1 MKIKKI
7 LAGVISAAMLLG
19 NAAVL
24 AADIPEKT
32 WTFDGIAGKP
42 EEFTDNNS
50 KKILPLNLSHKGSDG
65 SGNAFGFT
73 CGVGFGMGSGKVTAS
88 SNGYQIAV
96 PEITEVTDGV
106 VNYAYDFLVGNQN
119 ICAWLVAPRFGDSLE
134 LDGLVS
140 LADGTIQFGDQ
151 VLGTIQANE
160 WHTIGAQYRI
170 TPEGAEMDV
179 ILDDARVVEKYALKD
194 AAKDG
199 IRQFSLLVD
208 PHTTAEQFQ
217 QNTRFDG
224 RGENFYM
231 DNLYIGQNPNYFQGV
246 YKVNS
251 VAQGSKMNEINVSFN
266 REPGAVSS
274 SDFSVSTRS
283 VSGVRT
289 DGKTVVLTLS
299 EDLTPGE
306 DYTVTVSDQLLAAD
320 GTAFSG
326 TNSFTLSATYP
337 KTVNMEWTFDDK
349 AVPPTAFPKYF
360 VYNNKQVPA
369 AAKDGVSGKPND
381 YSLQYLIGIGGGRG
395 DGVLNKYTN
404 GFRVLSKGELG
415 FLVNDVTFCYDLDFM
430 VKAKTLVAQL
440 FSPTMGGYDY
450 NSYRPVVVNNGIIS
464 CNGVELAEIEPN
476 EWHNLGVVYTLS
488 STNGMK
494 ADIYLDGIKL
504 YTDTDTSV
512 TAKSGI
518 GCFNLL
524 ASANTDPSDP
534 LTRYDDRNEYFVM
547 DNLYIGDDLS
557 RAISSLMPA
566 SSDPADGAEGVEV
579 DQPVSVTFNDTIAN
593 DDVSGALSLASP
605 LGSQTLSGITKSQ
618 DGYTLTASYDGILN
632 YRDTYTVSFSDSL
645 ISGYGKSMSKDAKI
659 TFKTKD
665 YYPNVM
671 TVSNLTKENGTV
683 SATVTLSQNTAAQTV
698 IMASYDKNGVMKN
711 AYAVQVLNQADM
723 SVACEGTDIIKIMC
737 VDSLS
742 GGMLTAAP
750 YIEGDTEDG
759 YYMNSPALTLSNPE
773 TKDCI
778 ITVSGTSNL
787 KKGYVLG
794 KIAANGKKTD
804 SQELSDYLAI
814 DAVRTGID
822 GSFSFAGRTDAA
834 NGEYAYSAKTE
845 QAVQEGTVAYQIQDG
860 RDIRS
865 FSLNGS
871 SANISG
877 TNITLTTTES
887 DLSGLLIRFTL
898 SEKASLYAGDQLL
911 ESGVSRLNCTSPVT
925 LTARSEFGSEKT
937 YTLTVTKKSTTGG
950 GSGGGSGS
958 GSSSNSGLSITVP
971 SGTVTEDP
979 KVPEPLDEIT
989 TRFGDVQKTYWA
1001 YDAIE
1006 ALAEKGII
1014 SGVSEDSFA
1023 PEREITREEFCV
1035 LLQRVFKLAHADK
1048 RISFDDIP
1056 EDAWYQDAVY
1066 ALAENGIVNGID
1078 LHTFGV
1084 GRTITRQDMAVLI
1097 AGCLKNAE
1105 ETREYADFA
1114 DEDQISDYAKDA
1126 VKRLYCA
1133 GILNGM
1139 GDDTFAPQESATR
1152 AQTAVILNLL

>member
-32 WTFDGIAGKP
+32 WTFDGITEKP
-42 EEFTDNNS
+42 AEFTDNNP
-50 KKILPLNLSHKGSDG
+50 KKALPLSLSHKGSDG
-65 SGNAFGFT
+65 SGNAFGFV
-73 CGVGFGMGSGKVTAS
+73 CGVGVGMGNGVINTA
-88 SNGYQIAV
+88 SNGYRIAV

-119 ICAWLVAPRFGDSLE
+119 VCAWLVAPRFGDSLE

-140 LADGTIQFGDQ
+140 LSNGNIQFGDQ

-160 WHTIGAQYRI
+160 WHTVGAQYRI
-170 TPEGAEMDV
+170 TPEGAVMDV
-179 ILDDARVVEKYALKD
+179 ILDGVRAVENYALKD

-199 IRQFSLLVD
+199 IKQFSLLVN
-208 PHTTAEQFQ
+208 PHTTTEQFQ

-224 RGENFYM
+224 RDEIFYM

-251 VAQGSKMNEINVSFN
+251 VAQGAKMNEINVSFN
-266 REPGAVSS
+266 REPGAASS
-274 SDFSVSTRS
+274 SDFSVSNRS

-326 TNSFTLSATYP
+326 TNSFTVSATYP

-349 AVPPTAFPKYF
+349 AIPPKYF
-360 VYNNKQVPA
+360 AYNNKQVPA

-381 YSLQYLIGIGGGRG
+381 YSFQYLIGIGGGRA

-404 GFRVLSKGELG
+404 GFRVFSKGELG
-415 FLVNDVTFCYDLDFM
+415 FLVNDVTLCYDLDFM

-440 FSPTMGGYDY
+440 FSPNMGGTNY
-450 NSYRPVVVNNGIIS
+450 NPFRSVIVNNGIIS
-464 CNGVELAEIEPN
+464 CNGEAFAEIEPN

-488 STNGMK
+488 SANGMK
-494 ADIYLDGIKL
+494 ADIYLDGIKR
-504 YTDTDTSV
+504 YTDSDNSV
-512 TAKSGI
+512 TAKSGL

-524 ASANTDPSDP
+524 ASANTDPNDP
-534 LTRYDDRNEYFVM
+534 RTRFDDRNEYFVM
-547 DNLYIGDDLS
+547 DNLYIGDDFS
-557 RAISSLMPA
+557 RVISGLMPA
-566 SSDPADGAEGVEV
+566 SSNPANGAEGVEV
-579 DQPVSVTFNDTIAN
+579 DQPVSVTFNDTVAN
-593 DDVSGALSLASP
+593 DDVSGALSLTSP
-605 LGSQTLSGITKSQ
+605 LGSQPISEITKSQ

-632 YRDTYTVSFSDSL
+632 YRDTYTISFSGGL
-645 ISGYGKSMSKDAKI
+645 LSGFGKTISKDAKI

-665 YYPNVM
+665 YYPYAM
-671 TVSNLTKENGTV
+671 TVSNLTKENGTAT
-683 SATVTLSQNTAAQTV
+683 ATVTLSQNTAEQTV
-698 IMASYDKNGVMKN
+698 IMAAYDKNGVMKK
-711 AYAVQVLNQADM
+711 AVSAQVMNQANL
-723 SVACEGTDIIKIMC
+723 SVACEGQIKIIC
-737 VDSLS
+737 IDSLS
-742 GGMLTAAP
+742 GGILTAAP
-750 YIEGDTEDG
+750 YIEGDAEDG
-759 YYMNSPALTLSNPE
+759 YYLNNPALALSKPE
-773 TKDCI
+773 TKNCV
-778 ITVSGTSNL
+778 ITISGTSNL

-804 SQELSDYLAI
+804 SQELSDYLTI
-814 DAVRTGID
+814 DAARTGLD

-845 QAVQEGTVAYQIQDG
+845 QALQEGTVAYQIQDG

-877 TNITLTTTES
+877 TNITFTTSES
-887 DLSGLLIRFTL
+887 DLSGFLAGFTL

-925 LTARSEFGSEKT
+925 LTVRSEFGSEKT
-937 YTLTVTKKSTTGG
+937 YTLTVTKKTTTGG

-958 GSSSNSGLSITVP
+958 GSSGNSGLAITVP
-971 SGTVTEDP
+971 SGTVTEDQ
-979 KVPEPLDEIT
+979 KIPEPLDEIT

-1001 YDAIE
+1001 YDAIK

-1066 ALAENGIVNGID
+1066 ILAENGIVNGMD

-1097 AGCLKNAE
+1097 AGCIKNAE

-1114 DEDQISDYAKDA
+1114 DEDQISEYAKDA
-1126 VKRLYCA
+1126 VKMLYCA
-1133 GILNGM
+1133 KILNGM
-1139 GDDTFAPQESATR
+1139 GDDTFAPQNSATR
-1152 AQTAVILNLL
+1152 AQTAVILSLL